1 MGSGCICIISNGEVN
16 DLAFVN
22 IAGISAQ
29 NKFVFTGFQTYK
41 SSKSCRNNIRAG
53 RYELRYIHELHEVVR
68 R

>member
-41 SSKSCRNNIRAG
+41 SSKCCRDNIRAG

>member
-41 SSKSCRNNIRAG
+41 SAK
-53 RYELRYIHELHEVVR
+53 VVETTYVSADMS
-68 R
+68 